1 MTISELMNI
10 DAGRQGKAASC
21 IVELIKIYHEVKTE
35 SIPDPLKAQYGG
47 RNMINTY
54 YVVFKFLVTSDTGSK
69 HTVIIKTSP
78 DFNLSGW
85 ENNTAEVYCDCQDFM
100 YRSAYTL
107 KGSSALFL
115 NDKTK
120 LTLGQALSTPPK
132 RTTSL
137 LCKHAYAALKWF
149 ISNYANLMKTV

>member
-1 MTISELMNI
+1 MTLGDLMNI
-10 DAGRQGKAASC
+10 DAGRQTKAASC
-21 IVELIKIYHEVKTE
+21 NVELVKIYHEIKIE
-35 SIPDPLKAQYGG
+35 SVPDPLKAMYGG

-54 YVVFKFLVTSDTGSK
+54 YVIFKFLVTSDTGSK
-69 HTVIIKTSP
+69 HTVFIKTAP
-78 DFNLSGW
+78 DFDMNGM
-85 ENNTAEVYCDCQDFM
+85 ENNMAEIYCDCPDFM

-107 KGSSALFL
+107 KGSDALFL

-120 LTLGQALSTPPK
+120 MSLGQALSTPPK

-149 ISNYANLMKTV
+149 VQNYANLMKTI

>member
-1 MTISELMNI
+1 MTLGELMNI
-10 DAGRQGKAASC
+10 DAGRQNKAASC
-21 IVELIKIYHEVKTE
+21 SVELVKIYHDIISET
-35 SIPDPLKAQYGG
+35 IPDSIKAQYGG
-47 RNMINTY
+47 KNTINVY

-78 DFNLSGW
+78 DFDMMGW
-85 ENNTAEVYCDCQDFM
+85 ENNTAEIYCDCPDFM

-120 LTLGQALSTPPK
+120 MSLGQALSTPPK

-149 ISNYANLMKTV
+149 VSNYPNLMKTI